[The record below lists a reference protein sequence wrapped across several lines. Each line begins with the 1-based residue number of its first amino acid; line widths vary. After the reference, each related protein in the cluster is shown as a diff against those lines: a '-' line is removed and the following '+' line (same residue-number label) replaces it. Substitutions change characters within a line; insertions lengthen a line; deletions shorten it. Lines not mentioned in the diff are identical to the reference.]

1 VLSQGERTLKLARE
15 IGQRHGEAFA
25 CACLAMCL
33 GSRGDY
39 QHALDL
45 TQQSLEIAQ
54 EIEHRQWMTFAHWLL
69 GVLHRDLLAPPL
81 ASQHLEQALALAQ
94 EIGSL
99 AWIHY
104 ASASLASLLLLSHDL
119 AQAESLLDTALDSG
133 VPAHT
138 LAQRLIW
145 SARAELAL
153 ARGDP
158 GLALDITDRL
168 IASAANMSEERVIPR
183 LWKLRGE
190 ALVALHREAEA
201 ESVLQAAQAAAHTQ
215 GLRPW
220 LWRIY
225 LDLGKLYAA
234 QRRSEEAEYAFL
246 TTQEI
251 VEELAANVPDGALR
265 ENFLSRVTAQLPRSR
280 PLSPRRVTKSA
291 FGGLTEREREVAAL
305 IAQGKSNRE
314 IAEVLVV
321 NYRTIEK
328 HIENMLSKLGFA
340 SRAQIA
346 VWAAE
351 RGLGG
356 KEQNSPL

>member
-1 VLSQGERTLKLARE
+1 L
-15 IGQRHGEAFA
+15 
-25 CACLAMCL
+25 
-33 GSRGDY
+33 
-39 QHALDL
+39 
-45 TQQSLEIAQ
+45 
-54 EIEHRQWMTFAHWLL
+54 TFAHWLL
-69 GVLHRDLLAPPL
+69 GVLHRDLLALPL

-119 AQAESLLDTALDSG
+119 AQAESLLNAALLDSG
-133 VPAHT
+133 VLAYT

-153 ARGDP
+153 ARDDP

-168 IASAANMSEERVIPR
+168 IASAANLSDERVIPR
-183 LWKLRGE
+183 LWKQRGE

-201 ESVLQAAQAAAHTQ
+201 ETLLQAAQATAHAQ
-215 GLRPW
+215 GLRPL

-251 VEELAANVPDGALR
+251 VEELAAAIPDTTLRDQFLHQATALI
-265 ENFLSRVTAQLPRSR
+265 PRQE
-280 PLSPRRVTKSA
+280 PLSPRRAAKKA

-351 RGLGG
+351 KGLGQ
-356 KEQNSPL
+356 KEQSSL

>member
-15 IGQRHGEAFA
+15 IGQRPGEAFA

-39 QHALDL
+39 LHALGL
-45 TQQSLEIAQ
+45 AQQSLEIAQ

-69 GVLHRDLLAPPL
+69 GVLHRDLLALPQ

-104 ASASLASLLLLSHDL
+104 ASASLASLLLLSHEL
-119 AQAESLLDTALDSG
+119 AQAESLLNAALDSG
-133 VPAHT
+133 VLAHT

-153 ARGDP
+153 AQRKP
-158 GLALDITDRL
+158 AQAVTIIEQLLTTAV
-168 IASAANMSEERVIPR
+168 NRVDEQSIPY
-183 LWKLRGE
+183 LSHMRGE
-190 ALVALHREAEA
+190 ALLMLRQFAEA
-201 ESVLQAAQAAAHTQ
+201 ESALQAAQAGATTQ
-215 GLRPW
+215 GTQRL
-220 LWRIY
+220 LWRISI
-225 LDLGKLYAA
+225 DLGKLYQV
-234 QRRSEEAEYAFL
+234 QRRDEEAKHAFA
-246 TTQEI
+246 TAQELI
-251 VEELAANVPDGALR
+251 EALAAPIPDTTLRDQFLHQAAALI
-265 ENFLSRVTAQLPRSR
+265 PRQE
-280 PLSPRRVTKSA
+280 PISPRRAAKKA

-305 IAQGKSNRE
+305 ITQGKSNRE

-328 HIENMLSKLGFA
+328 HIENILSKLGFA

-351 RGLGG
+351 RGLGQ
-356 KEQNSPL
+356 KEQSSL